1 MKKSIALAILASV
14 AGAAAAQSSVT
25 VYGLLDAGITSE
37 IGGASGSIVKLA
49 TGVQSGNRLGF
60 KGTED
65 LGNGLK
71 ANFQIENGFNADTGT
86 ARQGGALFGRQAYVG
101 LSGNFGALNLGRQY
115 DPLFVALDTIDPFG
129 TGLTGASTNLMS
141 AGNVRTN
148 NAIKYTSN
156 NLSGFTADVLYG
168 AGESANGASVG
179 RTIGASGTYANGPV
193 LFTVAYDKVNANVAV
208 AQPELKLVLVGG
220 TYNFGVAMA
229 HAAYESEKGNG
240 SDFRDY
246 MLGVSVPVGA
256 AGSLM
261 ASYINKDDRTANQ
274 TGGKQYAIGYTY
286 ALSKRTNA
294 YTSYGHIKND
304 AAGTNFV
311 GDASSGGST
320 PTAGHSSGAL
330 TVGIRH
336 KF

>member
-1 MKKSIALAILASV
+1 MKKSIALAILASF
-14 AGAAAAQSSVT
+14 AGAASAQSSVT

-37 IGGASGSIVKLA
+37 IGGAAGSIVKLA

-101 LSGNFGALNLGRQY
+101 LSGNFGAVNLGRQY

-148 NAIKYTSN
+148 NAIKYTSK

-179 RTIGASGTYANGPV
+179 RTIGFSGTYANGPV
-193 LFTVAYDKVNANVAV
+193 LATVAYDKVNANVAV
-208 AQPELKLVLVGG
+208 AQPELKLVLVGA

-229 HAAYESEKGNG
+229 HAAYETEKGNG
-240 SDFRDY
+240 NDFRDY

-261 ASYINKDDRTANQ
+261 ASYINKDDRTTNQ
-274 TGGKQYAIGYTY
+274 KGGKQLAIGYTY

-311 GDASSGGST
+311 GDASSGGSA
-320 PTAGHSSGAL
+320 PLAGKNSGAL